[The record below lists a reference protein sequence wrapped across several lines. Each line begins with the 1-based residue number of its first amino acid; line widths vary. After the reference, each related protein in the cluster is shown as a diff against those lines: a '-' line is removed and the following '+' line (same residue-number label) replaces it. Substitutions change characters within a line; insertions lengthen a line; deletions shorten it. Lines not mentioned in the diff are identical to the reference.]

1 MLTMEELER
10 AAYVRG
16 DTSTAA
22 LLARIIDLEE
32 EVRALRYLA
41 EEAKDYVR
49 DNEQWHESLAA
60 LDDYA
65 GSQA

>member
-1 MLTMEELER
+1 MTMEEMER

-32 EVRALRYLA
+32 EVRVYRSLA
-41 EEAKDYVR
+41 VYVP
-49 DNEQWHESLAA
+49 DELWHESLAA
-60 LDDYA
+60 LDEDEN
-65 GSQA
+65 

>member
-60 LDDYA
+60 LDDE

>member
-1 MLTMEELER
+1 MLTLEEMER
-10 AAYVRG
+10 AAYVSG

-32 EVRALRYLA
+32 QVREYKYLA
-41 EEAKDYVR
+41 EKAKYYVR

-60 LDDYA
+60 LDE
-65 GSQA
+65 

>member
-1 MLTMEELER
+1 MLTLEDLER

-32 EVRALRYLA
+32 EVRAYKYLA
-41 EEAKDYVR
+41 EEAKDYVQN
-49 DNEQWHESLAA
+49 NEQWHESLAA
-60 LDDYA
+60 LDEDE